1 MRIDKY
7 LSHLGYGSRNDVKKI
22 LKQKLI
28 QVNHITITDSGYQV
42 KDNDEVYLNGEKLVY
57 EKEIYLIFYKPKG
70 VITSKEEGAS
80 QTVFEYIDHPQ
91 IKELFA
97 VGRLDKDTTGVL
109 LITNDGKLDHR
120 LRSLKNHVNKV
131 YEVTLKEE
139 FDLNY
144 ISKIEDG
151 IQINE
156 EEICAPAQIEIMSK
170 NKIKLILQ
178 EGKYHQVK
186 RMMHACNNEVI
197 ELHRS
202 HFADLN
208 LDGLSLGEYRL
219 LTKEEIQRLKK

>member
-22 LKQKLI
+22 LKNKLI
-28 QVNHITITDSGYQV
+28 KVNDTVITDSGYQV
-42 KDNDEVYLNGEKLVY
+42 KDTDEVYLNNEKLSY
-57 EKEIYLIFYKPKG
+57 EKEIYLLFYKPKG
-70 VITSKEEGAS
+70 IITAKEENVEN
-80 QTVFEYIDHPQ
+80 VFDYIDHPQ

-97 VGRLDKDTTGVL
+97 VGRLDKDTTGLL

-131 YEVTLKEE
+131 YEVSLKDD

-144 ISKIEDG
+144 IPKIEEG

-156 EEICAPAQIEIMSK
+156 DEICAPAQIK
-170 NKIKLILQ
+170 VLDKRLVQLTLQ

-186 RMMHACNNEVI
+186 RMIHACNNEVI

-208 LDGLSLGEYRL
+208 LDGLNPGEYRL
-219 LTKEEIQRLKK
+219 LTKEEVQRLKK

>member
-7 LSHLGYGSRNDVKKI
+7 LAHLGYGSRNDVKKI
-22 LKQKLI
+22 LKNKLI
-28 QVNHITITDSGYQV
+28 KVNDTVITDSGYQV
-42 KDNDEVYLNGEKLVY
+42 KDTDEVYLNNEKLSY
-57 EKEIYLIFYKPKG
+57 EKEIYLLFYKPKG
-70 VITSKEEGAS
+70 IITAKEENVEN
-80 QTVFEYIDHPQ
+80 VFDYIDHPQ

-97 VGRLDKDTTGVL
+97 VGRLDKDTTGLL

-131 YEVTLKEE
+131 YEVSLKDD

-144 ISKIEDG
+144 IPKIEEG

-156 EEICAPAQIEIMSK
+156 DEICAPAQIK
-170 NKIKLILQ
+170 VLDKRLVQLTLQ

-186 RMMHACNNEVI
+186 RMIHACNNEVI

-208 LDGLSLGEYRL
+208 LDGLNPGGYRL
-219 LTKEEIQRLKK
+219 LTKEEVQRLKK